1 MSRPP
6 AWLLPSG
13 SGPTRPCPLSQASAC
28 SPARPTRTRPGS
40 FPPELWPIKVERL
53 VGAGSVSACCV
64 RHPHK
69 LGDTQGFVLCLHLVF
84 YYRQAWWAV
93 RKVEVRA
100 ELRCA
105 VMRLRPHRWR
115 CQDAQTALCRGSGSW
130 CTSDPGAGTP
140 LSRHVL
146 NRLTLG
152 PVVHSECLTLRPSVS
167 ASAPRGPVALQVA
180 GLPSPRTRV
189 SEPHST
195 ASFCVPEAAP
205 VGFAFYA
212 EMAVTRK
219 LSFRALS
226 LRMCNSSRF

>member
-1 MSRPP
+1 MWAGLWAGPISLSPPPGPWLTPCVSRPP

-40 FPPELWPIKVERL
+40 FPPELWPIKVEPL

-140 LSRHVL
+140 PLASRL
-146 NRLTLG
+146 ESSYPR
-152 PVVHSECLTLRPSVS
+152 
-167 ASAPRGPVALQVA
+167 ASGAQ
-180 GLPSPRTRV
+180 
-189 SEPHST
+189 
-195 ASFCVPEAAP
+195 
-205 VGFAFYA
+205 
-212 EMAVTRK
+212 
-219 LSFRALS
+219 
-226 LRMCNSSRF
+226 